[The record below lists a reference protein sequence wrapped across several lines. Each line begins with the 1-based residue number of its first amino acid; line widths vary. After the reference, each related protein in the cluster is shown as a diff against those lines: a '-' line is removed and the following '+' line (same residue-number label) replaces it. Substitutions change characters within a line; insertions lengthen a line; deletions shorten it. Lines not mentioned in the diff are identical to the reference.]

1 VHLPTQ
7 QQPHL
12 PKGPRR
18 WIRAGVAL
26 AVVGACVSSPIAA
39 QVPGSV
45 PETAVRTTSVLGVVG
60 DSLHGGPL
68 AGAVIMVD
76 GQPREAITDSIGR
89 FRLDSVVAGQHRVGV
104 FHPIL
109 DSLGTSLASR
119 PVRFTAGKP
128 MLISLA
134 TPSGRTIRH
143 AFCPEMTA
151 RAPRY
156 EHADSGVAVLV
167 GRVLDPDSNAV
178 ITNANV
184 TLSWVETA
192 FDRGTLRV
200 TPYARTT
207 TTSETGDFRF
217 CALPTGLTGLL
228 RAAVGSDN
236 QSVVERQLS
245 LDNRIVTMTTVHLS
259 EPAKAQ
265 APSGHAVLTGEV
277 ERPDGSPFVGATAVL
292 EGTRDSAVSD
302 STGTF
307 TMRELPIGTHMLLVR
322 SVGFEP
328 VSDVVELTNLDAQHV
343 SVALITPARLM
354 SPVVIEARRLAAAY
368 ARVGFD
374 RRQQGG
380 LGRFLTADDIAA
392 RHAEAL
398 SQLFEGMPGVQ
409 MSSQSGRA
417 KLGSDRG
424 TGSCLA
430 YVVDGQTLDRGAG
443 SEVDGMVRPDEV
455 GGIEVYSGASV
466 PEEFSA
472 RSAPAPA
479 AAVAH
484 PERKSLSPSG
494 STTSSAAP
502 SAQATVSACTTII
515 IWTKGYLGLQGDG
528 TPTG

>member
-1 VHLPTQ
+1 MHLPTQ
-7 QQPHL
+7 QQPHV

-18 WIRAGVAL
+18 WLRARAAL
-26 AVVGACVSSPIAA
+26 GVVGACVGGPIAA

-45 PETAVRTTSVLGVVG
+45 PVTAVRTTSVLGVVG

-76 GQPREAITDSIGR
+76 GQPREAVTDSIGR

-119 PVRFTAGKP
+119 PVRFTAGRP

-151 RAPRY
+151 HAPRY

-178 ITNANV
+178 ITNAAV

-207 TTSETGDFRF
+207 TTSEMGDFRF

-228 RAAVGSDN
+228 RVAGGSN
-236 QSVVERQLS
+236 SQSVVERELS
-245 LDNRIVTMTTVHLS
+245 LDNRIVTMTTMHLP
-259 EPAKAQ
+259 EPAESQ

-307 TMRELPIGTHMLLVR
+307 TMRGLPVGTHMLLVR

-328 VSDVVELTNLDAQHV
+328 VSDVVELTDRDAQHV
-343 SVALITPARLM
+343 SVALITPARVM
-354 SPVVIEARRLAAAY
+354 SPVVVEARRMAAAY

-374 RRQQGG
+374 RRQQAGT
-380 LGRFLTADDIAA
+380 GRFLNADDIAA
-392 RHAEAL
+392 RHAEGL
-398 SQLFEGMPGVQ
+398 SQLLAGMPGLQ
-409 MSSQSGRA
+409 MSGRSGA
-417 KLGSDRG
+417 SKLESDRG
-424 TGSCLA
+424 AGSCLA
-430 YVVDGQTLDRGAG
+430 YVVDGQALDRGAG
-443 SEVDGMVRPDEV
+443 SEVDALFRPDEI

-466 PEEFSA
+466 PEQFNA

-479 AAVAH
+479 AGVAH
-484 PERKSLSPSG
+484 PERKILSPSG
-494 STTSSAAP
+494 STNGTDASSAQTTA
-502 SAQATVSACTTII
+502 SACTTIV
-515 IWTKGYLGLQGDG
+515 IWTKNYLGLHSDD